1 MMRRFQRYPWIVI
14 KILLAATVLLV
25 EAQNIWQTPYSHWT
39 KDDIIKIASDS
50 PWAQVVQASPT
61 TGESTPVAYLPGV
74 TVRLRSALPI
84 RQALLRLKQ
93 IEAKYDKMSQ
103 EDRADFDTRMKG
115 LMDCPAC
122 AQNYIITLGPPV
134 SQHQMKSGIGNLKNV
149 SFSLLEKRVY
159 LANESGQRRELVH
172 FVAPKHDEDEA
183 TFFFPRLDESGKPL
197 LTTGN
202 KSLIFI
208 FEAKNLRT
216 GWALDSIPE
225 RYEFDVSKLVLNGK
239 VEF

>member
-1 MMRRFQRYPWIVI
+1 MNHGANSP
-14 KILLAATVLLV
+14 
-25 EAQNIWQTPYSHWT
+25 QTRLICHSR
-39 KDDIIKIASDS
+39 
-50 PWAQVVQASPT
+50 
-61 TGESTPVAYLPGV
+61 YLPPNRV
-74 TVRLRSALPI
+74 HKQIISFSPPCNNLLPPPARLAQPDLYAKRVMSS
-84 RQALLRLKQ
+84 LKQ
-93 IEAKYDKMSQ
+93 IEAKYDGMSQ

-134 SQHQMKSGIGNLKNV
+134 SQHQMKSGIGSLKNV